1 MKMPLV
7 KAAVVA
13 VFCFLLAGV
22 AKADTTCS
30 STTPPFVC
38 FTFTNVGSDG
48 PGVFDVMMEATISN
62 PSSTGFGSF
71 AVNFNGATSVNLES
85 FPSGGGWA
93 FIGNH
98 SNNPGGCNL
107 SSSPTFTFCFQGLS
121 NLTSG
126 TPLDFV
132 FDVSEGSAP
141 TSTHIQAFQG
151 GPLAISNDV
160 GIGAPPSVPEPGSL
174 SLLGLG
180 LLGLPYLRRRRS

>member
-30 STTPPFVC
+30 STTSPFVC
-38 FTFTNVGSDG
+38 FAFTNVGSDG
-48 PGVFDVMMEATISN
+48 PGVFDVMMEATITGT
-62 PSSTGFGSF
+62 STTFSSF

-85 FPSGGGWA
+85 SPSGGGWV

-107 SSSPTFTFCFQGLS
+107 SSSPTFTFCFQGGSSLAP
-121 NLTSG
+121 G

-132 FDVSEGSAP
+132 FDVTEGSAP

-160 GIGAPPSVPEPGSL
+160 GIPSSVPEPASL

-180 LLGLPYLRRRRS
+180 LLGLPFLRLRRS

>member
-30 STTPPFVC
+30 STTSPFVC
-38 FTFTNVGSDG
+38 FAFTNVGSDG
-48 PGVFDVMMEATISN
+48 PGVFDVMMEATVTGT
-62 PSSTGFGSF
+62 STTFSSF
-71 AVNFNGATSVNLES
+71 AVNFGGATSVNLES
-85 FPSGGGWA
+85 SPSGGGWV

-107 SSSPTFTFCFQGLS
+107 SSSPTFTFCFQGGSSLAP
-121 NLTSG
+121 G
-126 TPLDFV
+126 APLDFV
-132 FDVSEGSAP
+132 FDVAGSAP

-160 GIGAPPSVPEPGSL
+160 GIGPGPTSSVPEPASL
-174 SLLGLG
+174 TLLGLG
-180 LLGLPYLRRRRS
+180 LLGLPFLRRQRS